1 MKVAL
6 KKQWILFCYALS
18 FFSRFPVSQSI
29 NFQAFP
35 FHLGNAYLPLV
46 GVIHAICWGSVY
58 YLAQMMF
65 DNNISVIL
73 MLCAG
78 VLFTG
83 AFHEDGF
90 ADSCDGFGGGYNK
103 QQCLAIMKDS
113 QIGSYGTLALILL
126 FALKINLLIDLSLQ
140 HSEQEYLFFFIVL
153 INAAVL
159 SRFSAMCLMQSSEYA
174 RNEASKATH
183 ASHRLPKHYFFAA
196 LLLSLLPLCFLP
208 FLWSVVIVGVLAMST
223 LLCRAFFNQKLGG
236 YSGDCLG
243 FTQQLNELLIL
254 LMVVALSS

>member
-46 GVIHAICWGSVY
+46 GVMHAMCWGSVY
-58 YLAQMMF
+58 YLAHMVF

-73 MLCAG
+73 MLFAG

-113 QIGSYGTLALILL
+113 QIGSYGTLALIIL
-126 FALKINLLIDLSLQ
+126 FALKINLLIDLSQ
-140 HSEQEYLFFFIVL
+140 QYAEQQYFLFFIVL

-159 SRFSAMCLMQSSEYA
+159 SRFSVMCLMQTSNYA
-174 RNEASKATH
+174 RNEVSKATH
-183 ASHRLPKHYFFAA
+183 VSHRLPRRYFFAA
-196 LLLSLLPLCFLP
+196 LLLSLFPLYFLP
-208 FLWSVVIVGVLAMST
+208 HLWSLVIVGVLAIST
-223 LLCRAFFNQKLGG
+223 LLCRAFFHHKLGG

-243 FTQQLNELLIL
+243 FAQQLNELLIL
-254 LMVVALSS
+254 LMIVALSS